1 MGLNKQHKG
10 RKIHSRNI
18 QISTYEYDDENIVV
32 EGELKDDTL
41 IPMYVS
47 GKERQPHSPHHM
59 IIQMLIE
66 CSSFTIKE
74 IKVEMPGVPYNW
86 CQETSNSLD
95 AIKGL
100 KIAPGFTSKVKKI
113 LSESKKCSHLTTLL
127 LGMAPAVMQGY
138 WVFNTRK
145 PSGDEISSGVID
157 NYLIDTCWVWRKDG
171 PLERRLKE
179 REMYKPN

>member
-127 LGMAPAVMQGY
+127 FAIAPAVMQGF
-138 WVFNTRK
+138 WIFNAGK
-145 PSGDEISSGVID
+145 PSGDVVSPAIVK
-157 NYLIDTCWVWRKDG
+157 NYLVDTCWVWRKDG
-171 PLERRLKE
+171 PLASRSTQKDGNH
-179 REMYKPN
+179 P